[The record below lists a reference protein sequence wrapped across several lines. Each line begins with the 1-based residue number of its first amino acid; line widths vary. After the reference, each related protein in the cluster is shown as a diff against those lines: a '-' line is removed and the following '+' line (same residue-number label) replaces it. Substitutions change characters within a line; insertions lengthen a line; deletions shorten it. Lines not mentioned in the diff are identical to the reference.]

1 MSTGFIKLA
10 NFLAYKLKNKREWVI
25 NMSQDLAID
34 VRAAL
39 IRAGKNQSW
48 LAKQLGISSPYLS
61 DILHGRRRSEEQV
74 QKIKK
79 ILNIKWGV

>member
-10 NFLAYKLKNKREWVI
+10 NFLAYKLKIKGSEQI

-79 ILNIKWGV
+79 ILNIK

>member
-1 MSTGFIKLA
+1 
-10 NFLAYKLKNKREWVI
+10 
-25 NMSQDLAID
+25 MSQDLAID

-39 IRAGKNQSW
+39 IRAGKTQSW

-79 ILNIKWGV
+79 ILNIKRGE

>member
-1 MSTGFIKLA
+1 
-10 NFLAYKLKNKREWVI
+10 
-25 NMSQDLAID
+25 MSQDLAIE

-74 QKIKK
+74 RNIKK
-79 ILNIKWGV
+79 ILDIR

>member
-1 MSTGFIKLA
+1 
-10 NFLAYKLKNKREWVI
+10 
-25 NMSQDLAID
+25 MSQDLAID

-79 ILNIKWGV
+79 ILNIKWGEYNGRSSKYWFIRSSIL

>member
-1 MSTGFIKLA
+1 M
-10 NFLAYKLKNKREWVI
+10 
-25 NMSQDLAID
+25 D

-79 ILNIKWGV
+79 ILNIK